1 MPDIQGD
8 APGISCDS
16 ELRRCTT
23 PRGAPSPRN
32 TMLLG
37 PHQGCLLFWV
47 KVLSHRPLKCL
58 PSHCLKSGGVCQHAA
73 EPCPL
78 RSWLPAPPGEVSD
91 SRVSLGEKP
100 SRRISPPRALHPIQ
114 RVAVLHSAHATSTLS
129 LVQPSRLTLGARLGS
144 GALWSLQ
151 SLPLQPHL
159 WPTLPDPAASLTLP
173 SSILANACLS
183 LVTGGHGQPWR
194 KHSLPCT
201 ETHGLPLSREQL
213 HWSFALA
220 EY

>member
-1 MPDIQGD
+1 MCPSQPGPVLSTAQGPRGPAGSHTPCGQGAPPHAGMPDIQGD

-58 PSHCLKSGGVCQHAA
+58 PSHCLKSGGVCQHSA

-114 RVAVLHSAHATSTLS
+114 RVAVLHSAMPRAH
-129 LVQPSRLTLGARLGS
+129 
-144 GALWSLQ
+144 
-151 SLPLQPHL
+151 
-159 WPTLPDPAASLTLP
+159 
-173 SSILANACLS
+173 
-183 LVTGGHGQPWR
+183 
-194 KHSLPCT
+194 
-201 ETHGLPLSREQL
+201 
-213 HWSFALA
+213 
-220 EY
+220 